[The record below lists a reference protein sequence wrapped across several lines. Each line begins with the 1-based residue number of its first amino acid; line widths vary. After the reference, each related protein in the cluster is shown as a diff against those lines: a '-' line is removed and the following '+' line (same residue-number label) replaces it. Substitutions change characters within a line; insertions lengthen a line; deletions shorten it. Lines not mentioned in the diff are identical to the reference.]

1 MKSQEEDLL
10 VPLLLTKCNTT
21 IKEYG
26 SITEATEQLAM
37 VRCHTNYRSFKVLD
51 VFHCCSCC
59 FLLFVVNTLLS
70 SITALVTRETKLQE
84 LSDC

>member
-26 SITEATEQLAM
+26 SIVLMMSWLA
-37 VRCHTNYRSFKVLD
+37 LP
-51 VFHCCSCC
+51 
-59 FLLFVVNTLLS
+59 
-70 SITALVTRETKLQE
+70 
-84 LSDC
+84 